1 MKIGFQSSV
10 VDDNLTGL
18 RTYAKNLLQGFSTMN
33 KDDQI
38 CEIHYPRLKPGI
50 PTKRKEVVV
59 QSLPLHLSKI
69 LGIPLAIRKCDPDL
83 VHFPVHRCDDF
94 FSYYLNGRI
103 KKILTVHDLIP
114 FIYPGEQDF
123 QTRYCWTSTLRI
135 IAKDLSFIIAD
146 SENTKNDCVTYLKI
160 SPENIRVIPLAA
172 SNIFR
177 PVPDREAVTNGVRAE
192 LGIDVPFVFYTG
204 SLIPRKNI
212 LLLIQAFSK
221 LKSKGFRHKLVI
233 GGTKNPYAREII
245 DATDRLGMSGEI
257 IFTGYLT
264 EQVLVDFYNAADV
277 FVYPSL
283 YEGFGIPPLEAMAC
297 GTPVIASNTSSI
309 PEVVGNAGKL
319 INPYDAKELADALE
333 ELILD
338 EGYREELSKK
348 GIQRSGMF
356 SWKRTGM
363 ETWKI
368 YEETIRKGES

>member
-38 CEIHYPRLKPGI
+38 CEIHYPRLKQVD
-50 PTKRKEVVV
+50 PTERKEEVVPV
-59 QSLPLHLSKI
+59 LPLHLSKV
-69 LGIPLAIRKCDPDL
+69 LGIPLAIKKCDPDL

-94 FSYYLNGRI
+94 FSYFLNGRT

-123 QTRYCWTSTLRI
+123 QTRYCWTSTLKI
-135 IAKDLSFIIAD
+135 IAKHLSFIIAD

-177 PVPDREAVTNGVRAE
+177 PVPDREAVTSDVRTK

-221 LKSKGFRHKLVI
+221 LKSKGCRHKLVI
-233 GGTKNPYAREII
+233 GGTKNSYARDLI

-297 GTPVIASNTSSI
+297 GTPVVTSSASSL
-309 PEVVGNAGKL
+309 PDVVGGAAVT
-319 INPYDAKELADALE
+319 INPHSCPELTRALQDIIVDEDYRNELA
-333 ELILD
+333 
-338 EGYREELSKK
+338 KK
-348 GIQRSGMF
+348 GIERAALF
-356 SWKRTGM
+356 SWEKTAR
-363 ETWKI
+363 ETWAV
-368 YEETIRKGES
+368 YEEVFQRI